1 MKTNENL
8 KEKLD
13 FIGLDLENIPN
24 KLNFFQN
31 INCRMHKNYNEKNYK
46 VYKYIDVNDIEIYL
60 TPTNRLTDYTEK
72 YAKAVPIGE
81 YLQTDSEENI
91 ERNIEFLNLIKNLQ
105 IEELENLENQ
115 QLQFSQSI
123 PYKVNFRK
131 DYLWQIHYSE
141 TTNKYFMLV
150 PIKESECTALFYV
163 IKKQIENKSKKIYV
177 PICYSNYNNQIL
189 NNEELEEIEKYLCF
203 FTKEWPLIYEVYD
216 KDENM
221 SLQIFGKTNIYDS
234 VKSEYKIELH
244 EAEKIES
251 FYKLLKALFILET
264 QLSHHYKFDV
274 KIDRKGIPNFEFKK
288 DELNYEKLIP
298 FIKKEYVKGLEKIIK
313 AKELKINYEK
323 ELKKLKELC
332 SSLDN
337 EYYDKEK
344 QISTFLECKKTFLGR
359 VKYFIKYKKQ
369 KIEIQEQKIIEKE
382 ETTKLKYCERT
393 EIKDTYTIEE
403 LLNLYTNFDK
413 EENTI
418 KDLQLDIEAM
428 NKRIEI
434 LQAKIKNA
442 TQYIRE
448 IDEHKKSIF
457 EFWKFTNKDEAKQLN
472 EGTVENYKNK
482 KLKKTFNYELDF
494 ENLAKQL
501 DKTQRE
507 LFTKEETDNI
517 FLATTNI
524 FKDINII
531 ANNKVITEE
540 NLENAKKGI
549 GSDEEKKVS
558 FDVFGSIT
566 TTREQTHVLGNVKHR
581 ENEKNKFAILELKQD
596 TNLLEYNEK
605 IRQVCMNIEQ
615 SMEKFRNPFDIPIY
629 KTGEL
634 NDGFNIFYINPDNAL
649 KNVNENE
656 TNLYKIVLK
665 ENTNC
670 LALTNIIFY
679 NNTNQTLPLGM
690 NVLDGIMIDT
700 KKLNLK
706 LKEENQNYI
715 IKAIG
720 DRPKPEALKINIF
733 EYEIC

>member
-8 KEKLD
+8 KEKLE
-13 FIGLDLENIPN
+13 FIGLNLESIPD

-46 VYKYIDVNDIEIYL
+46 VYKYIDVNDIDIYL

-81 YLQTDSEENI
+81 YLHPDSEEGI
-91 ERNIEFLNLIKNLQ
+91 ERNIVFLNLIKNLQ
-105 IEELENLENQ
+105 QEELENLENQ

-141 TTNKYFMLV
+141 ITNKYFMLV

-163 IKKQIENKSKKIYV
+163 IKKQIENKPKKIYV

-189 NNEELEEIEKYLCF
+189 NNDELEEIEKYLCF

-216 KDENM
+216 KEGNM

-234 VKSEYKIELH
+234 VKSEYKVELH
-244 EAEKIES
+244 EVEEIEN

-264 QLSHHYKFDV
+264 QLSHHYKFDI
-274 KIDRKGIPNFEFKK
+274 KIDRKGIPHFEFKK
-288 DELNYEKLIP
+288 DELNYEKLIS

-313 AKELKINYEK
+313 SKELKINYEK
-323 ELKKLKELC
+323 ELKKLKEFC
-332 SSLDN
+332 KSLDN
-337 EYYDKEK
+337 EYYEKEK

-369 KIEIQEQKIIEKE
+369 KIEIQEQKVMEKE
-382 ETTKLKYCERT
+382 ETSKLKYCERT

-403 LLNLYTNFDK
+403 LLTLYTNFDK

-418 KDLQLDIEAM
+418 KDLQLDIDAI

-472 EGTVENYKNK
+472 EGMVENHKNK

-507 LFTKEETDNI
+507 LFSKEETDNI
-517 FLATTNI
+517 FLATTNVLE
-524 FKDINII
+524 DINKI
-531 ANNKVITEE
+531 ANNRVITEE
-540 NLENAKKGI
+540 SFAN
-549 GSDEEKKVS
+549 EKNKIVSGAGKIVS
-558 FDVFGSIT
+558 FDVFGSIA
-566 TTREQTHVLGNVKHR
+566 TTREQTHVLGNIKHR
-581 ENEKNKFAILELKQD
+581 ENEKNEFAILNFNQD

-605 IRQVCMNIEQ
+605 IKQVYTSIEQ
-615 SMEKFRNPFDIPIY
+615 SMEKFRNPFEIPIY
-629 KTGEL
+629 KIGEL
-634 NDGFNIFYINPDNAL
+634 NDGFNIFYINPENAL
-649 KNVNENE
+649 KNANENE

-670 LALTNIIFY
+670 LALTNIMFY

-690 NVLDGIMIDT
+690 NIIDGIMINT
-700 KKLNLK
+700 KKINLK
-706 LKEENQNYI
+706 LKEENQNFI
-715 IKAIG
+715 IQAMG
-720 DRPKPEALKINIF
+720 DRPKPEVLKVNIF